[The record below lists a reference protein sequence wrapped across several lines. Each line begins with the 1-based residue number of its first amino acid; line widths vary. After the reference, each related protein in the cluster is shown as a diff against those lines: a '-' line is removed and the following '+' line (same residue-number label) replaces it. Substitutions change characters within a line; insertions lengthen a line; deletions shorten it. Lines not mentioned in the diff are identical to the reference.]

1 LLATLLAIPV
11 AYTVMHDWLQ
21 SFAYRTSMEWWIF
34 LLAALITMAIALFT
48 VGFKALKSALANPT
62 KSLRSE

>member
-1 LLATLLAIPV
+1 MI
-11 AYTVMHDWLQ
+11 TV
-21 SFAYRTSMEWWIF
+21 
-34 LLAALITMAIALFT
+34 AIALLT